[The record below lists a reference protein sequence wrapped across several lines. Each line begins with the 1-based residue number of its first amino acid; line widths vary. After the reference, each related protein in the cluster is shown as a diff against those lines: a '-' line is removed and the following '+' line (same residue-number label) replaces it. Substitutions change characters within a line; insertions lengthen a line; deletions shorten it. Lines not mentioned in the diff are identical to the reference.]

1 MTREQALRELRRLVV
16 TLRECEPEAA
26 AARLLER
33 VAGAE
38 PEIRDVLLEV
48 GARAALRGELEL
60 GR

>member
-1 MTREQALRELRRLVV
+1 VV

-48 GARAALRGELEL
+48 GARAALRGELE